1 MDQGTVLASAAL
13 AAVAVAALLL
23 AWVILVLLRRSRRAD
38 HERDRL
44 VQELGEAR
52 SRLET
57 VHARLDSL
65 EARTT
70 QTAQTTRPAQHARPA
85 PEFVITTAG
94 ISDSAEVAVAEAPL
108 SSRQFVSVA
117 VGESLVTLVS
127 FGHGVRRALS
137 AENRNRI
144 GFEVRREVRRSRKER
159 RREVKEARRH
169 LRAAQRDEAA

>member
-13 AAVAVAALLL
+13 AAVAAAALLL
-23 AWVILVLLRRSRRAD
+23 GWVVLVLLRRGRRAD
-38 HERDRL
+38 RERDRL
-44 VQELGEAR
+44 LQELGEAR

-57 VHARLDSL
+57 VNARLDSL
-65 EARTT
+65 ES
-70 QTAQTTRPAQHARPA
+70 QTVQPAQPAQPARPA

-94 ISDSAEVAVAEAPL
+94 IPDPAEVAAREAPL

>member
-1 MDQGTVLASAAL
+1 
-13 AAVAVAALLL
+13 
-23 AWVILVLLRRSRRAD
+23 VILVLLRRGRRAD
-38 HERDRL
+38 RERDRL
-44 VQELGEAR
+44 VQELGDAR

-70 QTAQTTRPAQHARPA
+70 QTAQTARTTRPAPHARPA

-94 ISDSAEVAVAEAPL
+94 TPDPAEVAAPEAPL

>member
-13 AAVAVAALLL
+13 AAVAAAALLL
-23 AWVILVLLRRSRRAD
+23 GWVVLVLLRRGRRAD
-38 HERDRL
+38 RERDRL
-44 VQELGEAR
+44 LQELGEAR

-65 EARTT
+65 ES
-70 QTAQTTRPAQHARPA
+70 QTAQSAQPARPA

-94 ISDSAEVAVAEAPL
+94 IPDPAEVAAREAPL

-117 VGESLVTLVS
+117 VGESVVTLVS